1 MLIIF
6 RMILNLTPTCL
17 LMLIQFIYLYL
28 NLKVMLRN
36 LLKQAKRINIQH
48 VNQDGIKI
56 LLFSSTLN
64 VK

>member
-6 RMILNLTPTCL
+6 RMILTPTCL

-36 LLKQAKRINIQH
+36 LLKQANRINIQH